1 MFTRQAFLHSCAAVV
16 AGLSL
21 APLAALANAWPE
33 QQPITVVVPY
43 PPGGSSDLIARALT
57 PLVSKE
63 LGQTVV
69 VENRPGANGNLGAA
83 QVARAKPD
91 GYTVLMA
98 DLGALA
104 ISPSLYKDLRFD
116 PSTDL
121 SGVAMVVY
129 TPHLL
134 VVHPSVPAK
143 TLPELIEYSKGQDL
157 NFAVTANGSA
167 PHLAGIELQN
177 LTGGK
182 WVYVPYKG
190 GSQSVQDTVA
200 GQTQI
205 LMNGMLATYP
215 QVKSGNLRLIGL
227 SKKTPMTGFEDL
239 PTLASQGADGF
250 ETGSWQG
257 LMAPT
262 GTPPEVVE
270 RISAAFIKAAQE
282 PTTSK
287 RLAEQGA
294 EIVNM
299 TPAETNSFF
308 NTERARWQKVVTDSG
323 LSLE

>member
-1 MFTRQAFLHSCAAVV
+1 MFTRHTFIRTCAAVI
-16 AGLSL
+16 AGFSL

-57 PLVSKE
+57 PMVSKE
-63 LGQTVV
+63 LGQNVV

-83 QVARAKPD
+83 QVARAKAD

-104 ISPSLYKDLRFD
+104 ISPSLYKDMRFD

-121 SGVAMVVY
+121 TGVAMVVY

-143 TLPELIEYSKGQDL
+143 TLPELIEFANNQDL

-167 PHLAGIELQN
+167 PHLAGVELQGITN
-177 LTGGK
+177 GK

-190 GSQSVQDTVA
+190 GSQAVQDTVA

-227 SKKTPMTGFEDL
+227 SKKTPMKGFEDL
-239 PTLASQGADGF
+239 PTLASQGAQGF

-257 LMAPT
+257 LMAPA
-262 GTPPEVVE
+262 GTPPEVVA
-270 RISAAFIKAAQE
+270 RINAAFIKAVQDPE
-282 PTTSK
+282 TSK

-294 EIVNM
+294 EILSM
-299 TPAETNSFF
+299 TPAETHRFF
-308 NTERARWQKVVTDSG
+308 NSERARWQKVVTDNG
-323 LSLE
+323 LTLE